1 MQVSYTADF
10 LIQDRNLMLM
20 PSRRNVLI
28 GTGAVAAAGAAAVWS
43 MGGKD
48 DPVMRPAGVPLSPFD
63 GKVTSEEV
71 TAGLDL
77 TGKRVLV
84 TGATS
89 GLGLET
95 MRVLALR
102 GAHVYGTGRTLEKAE
117 RACADMQG
125 QTTPVQLELTD
136 FDSVAACAATVAAA
150 GEPLDVL
157 VCNAGIM
164 ALPELEQVYG
174 LEKQF
179 VTNHLGHFLLTNLL
193 LEQVKAAPQG
203 RIVSVSSSAL
213 KWADPA
219 GIEWDN
225 LSGASNYDAR
235 RAYGQSKLANCLMTI
250 ELARRLRDTPATAN
264 SMNPGPVLTNVGRH
278 APGWLVAVGNV
289 LGPLFMAKPDEGAST
304 ICYLAAHP
312 QVADVSGYYFI
323 NCSPVALGGNSE
335 DLAMAARLW
344 DVSTDLVKDY
354 LPATI

>member
-1 MQVSYTADF
+1 
-10 LIQDRNLMLM
+10 M
-20 PSRRNVLI
+20 PNRRNVLL
-28 GTGAVAAAGAAAVWS
+28 GTGAAVAVGAAAWS
-43 MGGKD
+43 LGGKD
-48 DPVMRPAGVPLSPFD
+48 EPVRRPPGVPLSPFD
-63 GKVTSEEV
+63 ADVTSEEV

-77 TGKRVLV
+77 TGKRALV

-89 GLGLET
+89 GLGFET

-102 GAHVYGTGRTLEKAE
+102 GAQVYGTGRTLEKA
-117 RACADMQG
+117 RAACASVQG
-125 QTTPVQLELTD
+125 TAVPLQLELTD
-136 FDSVAACAATVAAA
+136 FESVAACAAAVA
-150 GEPLDVL
+150 GEPLDIL
-157 VCNAGIM
+157 VCNAGVM

-225 LSGASNYDAR
+225 LSGERDYDAR

-250 ELARRLRDTPATAN
+250 ELERRLRGTAATAN
-264 SMNPGPVLTNVGRH
+264 AMNPGPVLTQVGRH
-278 APGWLVAVGNV
+278 APGWLVALGNV
-289 LGPLFMAKPDEGAST
+289 LGPLFMKKPDQGAST

-312 QVADVSGYYFI
+312 AVENVSGYYFI
-323 NCSPVALGGNSE
+323 DCSPVVLGGNSE
-335 DLAMAARLW
+335 DPEMAARLW
-344 DVSTDLVKDY
+344 KVSTELVSDY
-354 LPATI
+354 LPA

>member
-1 MQVSYTADF
+1 
-10 LIQDRNLMLM
+10 M

-43 MGGKD
+43 TRGKEE
-48 DPVMRPAGVPLSPFD
+48 PVMRPAGVPLSPFD
-63 GKVTSEEV
+63 EKVTSEEV

-77 TGKRVLV
+77 TGTRVLV

-117 RACADMQG
+117 QACASMPG

-136 FDSVAACAATVAAA
+136 FDSVVACAATVAAS

-225 LSGASNYDAR
+225 LSGANNYDAR

-250 ELARRLRDTPATAN
+250 ELARRLQGTPTTAN
-264 SMNPGPVLTNVGRH
+264 SMNPGPVLTDVGRH
-278 APGWLVAVGNV
+278 APGWLVALGKV
-289 LGPLFMAKPDEGAST
+289 LGPLFMAKPDQGAST

-312 QVADVSGYYFI
+312 AVADVSGYYFI

-354 LPATI
+354 LPAAT